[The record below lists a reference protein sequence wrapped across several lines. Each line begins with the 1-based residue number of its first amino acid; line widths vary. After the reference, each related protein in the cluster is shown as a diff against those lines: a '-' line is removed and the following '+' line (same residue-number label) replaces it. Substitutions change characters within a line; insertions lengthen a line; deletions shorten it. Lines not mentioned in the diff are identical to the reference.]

1 MASGI
6 PRTLMKDSPYEYPF
20 ADILCRRA
28 GRKRLED
35 PAGFLQQCPLLRV
48 PSAVG
53 AEIADLSSEI
63 MYMHA
68 QAIHRQGSYGASL
81 PP

>member
-1 MASGI
+1 
-6 PRTLMKDSPYEYPF
+6 MKDFPCEYPF
-20 ADILCRRA
+20 TDLLCRRA

-35 PAGFLQQCPLLRV
+35 PAGRLQQCPLLRV

-53 AEIADLSSEI
+53 AEIADFHPEI

-68 QAIHRQGSYGASL
+68 QAIHRQWAYRAPL
-81 PP
+81 PS